1 MQNIEIER
9 KFLVLDE
16 SYKSMATE
24 KHTIEQGYLCKDP
37 DKTVRVRIW
46 DDKGFLTIKSAK
58 NQVGFSRFEW
68 EREISLSDAKELMSL
83 ALPGKI
89 EKTRWII
96 PATRPSTSK
105 LSTNELDGNSIR
117 LADRAPWGR
126 ELYTLHSQ
134 LKWEIDEFHGRL
146 EGFVMAE
153 IELGSEDEKFDKPT
167 FIGAEVTGNPR
178 YYNANM

>member
-1 MQNIEIER
+1 MSENIEIER

-96 PATRPSTSK
+96 PANQTLDTKHQTRV
-105 LSTNELDGNSIR
+105 
-117 LADRAPWGR
+117 
-126 ELYTLHSQ
+126 
-134 LKWEIDEFHGRL
+134 WEVDEFHGRL

-153 IELGSEDEKFDKPT
+153 IELGSEEETFVKPT

>member
-1 MQNIEIER
+1 MSENIEIER

-68 EREISLSDAKELMSL
+68 EREISLSDAKELMAL

-96 PATRPSTSK
+96 PASCN
-105 LSTNELDGNSIR
+105 LSPVACNR
-117 LADRAPWGR
+117 V
-126 ELYTLHSQ
+126 
-134 LKWEIDEFHGRL
+134 WEVDEFHGRL

-153 IELGSEDEKFDKPT
+153 IELGSEEEEFDKPA
-167 FIGAEVTGNPR
+167 FLGEEVTGDPR

>member
-9 KFLVLDE
+9 KFLVLDD
-16 SYKSMATE
+16 SYKSMAIG

-46 DDKGFLTIKSAK
+46 DDKGFLTIKSAAGQ
-58 NQVGFSRFEW
+58 NGFSRFEW
-68 EREISLSDAKELMSL
+68 EREIDLKDAEELMQL

-96 PATRPSTSK
+96 PVA
-105 LSTNELDGNSIR
+105 DGLN
-117 LADRAPWGR
+117 
-126 ELYTLHSQ
+126 
-134 LKWEIDEFHGRL
+134 WEIDEFHGRL
-146 EGFVMAE
+146 EGRVLAE
-153 IELGSEDEKFDKPT
+153 IELSSEQQPYEKLPC
-167 FIGAEVTGNPR
+167 IGDEVTGNPA

>member
-1 MQNIEIER
+1 MSENIEIER

-96 PATRPSTSK
+96 PANQTRV
-105 LSTNELDGNSIR
+105 
-117 LADRAPWGR
+117 
-126 ELYTLHSQ
+126 
-134 LKWEIDEFHGRL
+134 WEVDEFHGRL

-153 IELGSEDEKFDKPT
+153 IELGSEEETFVKPT

>member
-1 MQNIEIER
+1 MSENIEIER

-83 ALPGKI
+83 ALPCKI

-96 PATRPSTSK
+96 PAHHPQST
-105 LSTNELDGNSIR
+105 IHH
-117 LADRAPWGR
+117 P
-126 ELYTLHSQ
+126 Q
-134 LKWEIDEFHGRL
+134 VWEIDEFHGRL

>member
-1 MQNIEIER
+1 MNTNNIEIER
-9 KFLVLDE
+9 KFLVLND
-16 SYKSMATE
+16 SYKALATT

-37 DKTVRVRIW
+37 DKTVRVRIC
-46 DDKGFLTIKSAK
+46 DDKAYLTIKSAK

-96 PATRPSTSK
+96 PANHPRV
-105 LSTNELDGNSIR
+105 
-117 LADRAPWGR
+117 
-126 ELYTLHSQ
+126 
-134 LKWEIDEFHGRL
+134 WEIDEFHGRL
-146 EGFVMAE
+146 EGRTLAE
-153 IELGSEDEKFDKPT
+153 IELGSEDESFSKPS
-167 FIGAEVTGNPR
+167 FIGQEVTGNPA

>member
-1 MQNIEIER
+1 MSENIEIER
-9 KFLVLDE
+9 KFLVKDE
-16 SYKSMATE
+16 SYKPMATE
-24 KHTIEQGYLCKDP
+24 KHVIEQGYLCKDP

-68 EREISLSDAKELMSL
+68 EREISLSDAKELMAL

-96 PATRPSTSK
+96 PAHHPQST
-105 LSTNELDGNSIR
+105 IHH
-117 LADRAPWGR
+117 P
-126 ELYTLHSQ
+126 Q
-134 LKWEIDEFHGRL
+134 VWEIDEFHGRL

-153 IELGSEDEKFDKPT
+153 IELGSEDEKFDKPA
-167 FIGAEVTGNPR
+167 FLGEEVTGNPR